1 MKKYILVALLA
12 LSAACAPK
20 AAHFSETPGEELWK
34 PEKVAVLP
42 YQLAIVN
49 INANRAVSP
58 LNGAIHRSG
67 EIISSA
73 RVVMD
78 QILSEQLRGHTSLN
92 LLDTAAAARS
102 LDQHLS
108 LLPFRQAVMAAG
120 RDMEADAVLIGFIYR
135 LSQRVGEA
143 FSAENPASAAFDLIL
158 LRVSDGQ
165 IIWSDSFDQTQ
176 VSLTENLLEIGQYA
190 GRGLYWFTVEEFAQY
205 GMEKILSQFPWQ
217 KPYSNSQ

>member
-1 MKKYILVALLA
+1 MKKYFLIALLA
-12 LSAACAPK
+12 LSAACAPRS
-20 AAHFSETPGEELWK
+20 APLSESAGEDLWQ

-49 INANRAVSP
+49 QNTNRAVSP

-78 QILSEQLRGHTSLN
+78 QLLADSLRGHSSFI
-92 LLDTAAAARS
+92 LLDQGAAARS
-102 LDQHLS
+102 LDRHLRS
-108 LLPFRQAVMAAG
+108 LPLRQAALAAG

-143 FSAENPASAAFDLIL
+143 FSVESPASAAFDLIV

-165 IIWSDSFDQTQ
+165 VIWSNSFDHTQ
-176 VSLTENLLEIGQYA
+176 VSLSENLLEIGQYA

-205 GMEKILSQFPWQ
+205 GMEEILSRFPWQ
-217 KPYSNSQ
+217 KP